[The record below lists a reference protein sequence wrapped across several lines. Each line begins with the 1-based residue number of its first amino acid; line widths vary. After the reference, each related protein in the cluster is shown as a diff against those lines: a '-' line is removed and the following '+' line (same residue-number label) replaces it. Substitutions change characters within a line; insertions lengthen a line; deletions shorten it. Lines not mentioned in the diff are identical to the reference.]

1 MKSKASK
8 FQTDFPSVIF
18 VYVDLLPDRTN
29 TQFISNVTNKLL
41 LSFYRSLSSAVSC
54 LLLWNTIG

>member
-54 LLLWNTIG
+54 FLL